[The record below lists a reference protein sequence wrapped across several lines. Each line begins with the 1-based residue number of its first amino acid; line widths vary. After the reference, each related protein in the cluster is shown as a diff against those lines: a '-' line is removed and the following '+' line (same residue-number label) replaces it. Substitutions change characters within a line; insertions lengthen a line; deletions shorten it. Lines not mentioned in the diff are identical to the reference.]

1 MNNVSIHTTQHVPLS
16 YDAANLGSR
25 IGAFVLDL
33 LFYVAWLILLNIF
46 ESAFDYSFSDTTLI
60 LFWLPAMFYSL
71 VCEVLFDGQTLGKM
85 VARIRV
91 ISKEGVPATFANFFM
106 RWMFRLIDI
115 LMSGGSVAIVTILMN
130 GKGQR
135 LGDIAAGTAV
145 ISLNKKYN
153 INANI
158 AADIDTDYQITYNE
172 VSNLTDYDIML
183 IKKIFNY
190 AFRRRKFELLDQLST
205 KVKSIL
211 NIETETESEEFLRT
225 VVKDY
230 QFMMS
235 ASN

>member
-33 LFYVAWLILLNIF
+33 LFYVAWLILYNII
-46 ESAFDYSFSDTTLI
+46 EGLFDSDLSTASQFAL
-60 LFWLPAMFYSL
+60 WLPAMVYSL

-91 ISKEGVPATFANFFM
+91 ISKDGVPATFANFFM
-106 RWMFRLIDI
+106 RWMFRIIDI
-115 LMSGGSVAIVTILMN
+115 FMSGGSVAVVTILMN

-153 INANI
+153 INTNI
-158 AADIDTDYQITYNE
+158 AAEIDSDYDITYKE
-172 VSNLTDYDIML
+172 VANLTDYDILL

-190 AFRRRKFELLDQLST
+190 AFKRRNFILLEQLSEQVSLVLNV
-205 KVKSIL
+205 KVE
-211 NIETETESEEFLRT
+211 NDREEFLRT

-235 ASN
+235 VSN